1 MVVTAEGGGETKGV
15 MVSYH
20 RLNFAVIFLK
30 TFLLGK
36 KRFYKVSKINLK
48 VIKDAN
54 NDQEV

>member
-1 MVVTAEGGGETKGV
+1 MVVVAEGGGETKGV

-36 KRFYKVSKINLK
+36 KRFFLK
-48 VIKDAN
+48 GKQN
-54 NDQEV
+54 QFESNQGC